1 MEYQKIN
8 TLFLRDEKKVIIPSS
23 FTCDEF
29 EYLKDC
35 KWECTEKIDGCLWW
49 GTRIKMADGT
59 IKLIK
64 DIQEGDIVLGY
75 DTENNTG
82 VQQVKVQKVTKRS
95 AAGTWVKLKVTH
107 NNLDKGNSF
116 GNVICTFDH
125 KIWTPDRGYI
135 EAYKLKSGDKVL
147 SVRRDTLLNPIQ
159 EQVLIGK
166 MLGDGSFASNNQKTA
181 SITFGHS
188 NHEMTKWTLQAL
200 QELAG
205 EIHTRTSGYESE
217 ILVGRT
223 KNSRQIYDL
232 FKSWFY
238 TEDKTKQVPSTIKLT
253 PISLA
258 FWYMDD
264 GTLCHCEGQEDRV
277 RFATN
282 AFTEE
287 SCNNLLNALSIF
299 GIEGTIKDYKGNT
312 ICLDAENAEKLF
324 LLIFP
329 YICKSY
335 QYKLPERYRDCTPYL
350 PKSKDTQYHREL
362 VEQTVLE
369 VTKEDKSYERWDL
382 TTETHNFFTTTCLV
396 HNTNI
401 RIYISREYDGEDD
414 WLYGVSF
421 MGRTNNSTI
430 PEHLNLKLQQI
441 FYRVDWKTVFP
452 SLMPGDSV
460 CLYGEGYGNNIQKG
474 SSYISNDVDFILFD
488 VRYNN
493 WWLERKNCED
503 IANKCGIKIVP
514 IVGYMT
520 IPEAIDLVKKG
531 FKSSISEDKN
541 LIAEGL
547 VLKTPQGLLSRDGK
561 RIITKIKHND
571 FVKFKNVY
579 GQDF

>member
-35 KWECTEKIDGCLWW
+35 KWECTEKING
-49 GTRIKMADGT
+49 A
-59 IKLIK
+59 
-64 DIQEGDIVLGY
+64 
-75 DTENNTG
+75 NT
-82 VQQVKVQKVTKRS
+82 
-95 AAGTWVKLKVTH
+95 
-107 NNLDKGNSF
+107 
-116 GNVICTFDH
+116 
-125 KIWTPDRGYI
+125 
-135 EAYKLKSGDKVL
+135 
-147 SVRRDTLLNPIQ
+147 
-159 EQVLIGK
+159 
-166 MLGDGSFASNNQKTA
+166 
-181 SITFGHS
+181 
-188 NHEMTKWTLQAL
+188 
-200 QELAG
+200 
-205 EIHTRTSGYESE
+205 
-217 ILVGRT
+217 
-223 KNSRQIYDL
+223 
-232 FKSWFY
+232 
-238 TEDKTKQVPSTIKLT
+238 
-253 PISLA
+253 
-258 FWYMDD
+258 
-264 GTLCHCEGQEDRV
+264 
-277 RFATN
+277 
-282 AFTEE
+282 
-287 SCNNLLNALSIF
+287 
-299 GIEGTIKDYKGNT
+299 
-312 ICLDAENAEKLF
+312 
-324 LLIFP
+324 
-329 YICKSY
+329 
-335 QYKLPERYRDCTPYL
+335 
-350 PKSKDTQYHREL
+350 
-362 VEQTVLE
+362 
-369 VTKEDKSYERWDL
+369 
-382 TTETHNFFTTTCLV
+382 
-396 HNTNI
+396 

-421 MGRTNNSTI
+421 MGKTNNSTI

-460 CLYGEGYGNNIQKG
+460 CLYGEGYGNKIQKG

-488 VRYNN
+488 VKYNN

>member
-35 KWECTEKIDGCLWW
+35 KWECTEKING
-49 GTRIKMADGT
+49 
-59 IKLIK
+59 
-64 DIQEGDIVLGY
+64 
-75 DTENNTG
+75 
-82 VQQVKVQKVTKRS
+82 
-95 AAGTWVKLKVTH
+95 
-107 NNLDKGNSF
+107 
-116 GNVICTFDH
+116 
-125 KIWTPDRGYI
+125 
-135 EAYKLKSGDKVL
+135 
-147 SVRRDTLLNPIQ
+147 
-159 EQVLIGK
+159 
-166 MLGDGSFASNNQKTA
+166 
-181 SITFGHS
+181 
-188 NHEMTKWTLQAL
+188 
-200 QELAG
+200 
-205 EIHTRTSGYESE
+205 
-217 ILVGRT
+217 
-223 KNSRQIYDL
+223 
-232 FKSWFY
+232 
-238 TEDKTKQVPSTIKLT
+238 
-253 PISLA
+253 
-258 FWYMDD
+258 
-264 GTLCHCEGQEDRV
+264 
-277 RFATN
+277 
-282 AFTEE
+282 
-287 SCNNLLNALSIF
+287 
-299 GIEGTIKDYKGNT
+299 
-312 ICLDAENAEKLF
+312 
-324 LLIFP
+324 
-329 YICKSY
+329 
-335 QYKLPERYRDCTPYL
+335 
-350 PKSKDTQYHREL
+350 
-362 VEQTVLE
+362 
-369 VTKEDKSYERWDL
+369 
-382 TTETHNFFTTTCLV
+382 
-396 HNTNI
+396 TNI

-460 CLYGEGYGNNIQKG
+460 CLYGEGYGNKIQKG

-488 VRYNN
+488 IKYNN

-547 VLKTPQGLLSRDGK
+547 VLKTPQGLLSRDGN

>member
-35 KWECTEKIDGCLWW
+35 KWECTEKIDG
-49 GTRIKMADGT
+49 
-59 IKLIK
+59 
-64 DIQEGDIVLGY
+64 
-75 DTENNTG
+75 
-82 VQQVKVQKVTKRS
+82 
-95 AAGTWVKLKVTH
+95 
-107 NNLDKGNSF
+107 
-116 GNVICTFDH
+116 
-125 KIWTPDRGYI
+125 
-135 EAYKLKSGDKVL
+135 
-147 SVRRDTLLNPIQ
+147 
-159 EQVLIGK
+159 
-166 MLGDGSFASNNQKTA
+166 
-181 SITFGHS
+181 
-188 NHEMTKWTLQAL
+188 
-200 QELAG
+200 
-205 EIHTRTSGYESE
+205 
-217 ILVGRT
+217 
-223 KNSRQIYDL
+223 
-232 FKSWFY
+232 
-238 TEDKTKQVPSTIKLT
+238 
-253 PISLA
+253 
-258 FWYMDD
+258 
-264 GTLCHCEGQEDRV
+264 
-277 RFATN
+277 
-282 AFTEE
+282 
-287 SCNNLLNALSIF
+287 
-299 GIEGTIKDYKGNT
+299 
-312 ICLDAENAEKLF
+312 
-324 LLIFP
+324 
-329 YICKSY
+329 
-335 QYKLPERYRDCTPYL
+335 
-350 PKSKDTQYHREL
+350 
-362 VEQTVLE
+362 
-369 VTKEDKSYERWDL
+369 
-382 TTETHNFFTTTCLV
+382 
-396 HNTNI
+396 TNI
-401 RIYISREYDGEDD
+401 RVYISREYDGEDD

-460 CLYGEGYGNNIQKG
+460 CLYGEGYGNKIQKG

-488 VRYNN
+488 VKYNN

>member
-35 KWECTEKIDGCLWW
+35 KWECTEKING
-49 GTRIKMADGT
+49 A
-59 IKLIK
+59 
-64 DIQEGDIVLGY
+64 
-75 DTENNTG
+75 NT
-82 VQQVKVQKVTKRS
+82 
-95 AAGTWVKLKVTH
+95 
-107 NNLDKGNSF
+107 
-116 GNVICTFDH
+116 
-125 KIWTPDRGYI
+125 
-135 EAYKLKSGDKVL
+135 
-147 SVRRDTLLNPIQ
+147 
-159 EQVLIGK
+159 
-166 MLGDGSFASNNQKTA
+166 
-181 SITFGHS
+181 
-188 NHEMTKWTLQAL
+188 
-200 QELAG
+200 
-205 EIHTRTSGYESE
+205 
-217 ILVGRT
+217 
-223 KNSRQIYDL
+223 
-232 FKSWFY
+232 
-238 TEDKTKQVPSTIKLT
+238 
-253 PISLA
+253 
-258 FWYMDD
+258 
-264 GTLCHCEGQEDRV
+264 
-277 RFATN
+277 
-282 AFTEE
+282 
-287 SCNNLLNALSIF
+287 
-299 GIEGTIKDYKGNT
+299 
-312 ICLDAENAEKLF
+312 
-324 LLIFP
+324 
-329 YICKSY
+329 
-335 QYKLPERYRDCTPYL
+335 
-350 PKSKDTQYHREL
+350 
-362 VEQTVLE
+362 
-369 VTKEDKSYERWDL
+369 
-382 TTETHNFFTTTCLV
+382 
-396 HNTNI
+396 

-421 MGRTNNSTI
+421 MGKTNDSTI

-460 CLYGEGYGNNIQKG
+460 CLYGEGYGNKIQKG

-571 FVKFKNVY
+571 FVRFKNVY

>member
-35 KWECTEKIDGCLWW
+35 KWECTEKIDG
-49 GTRIKMADGT
+49 
-59 IKLIK
+59 
-64 DIQEGDIVLGY
+64 
-75 DTENNTG
+75 
-82 VQQVKVQKVTKRS
+82 
-95 AAGTWVKLKVTH
+95 
-107 NNLDKGNSF
+107 
-116 GNVICTFDH
+116 
-125 KIWTPDRGYI
+125 
-135 EAYKLKSGDKVL
+135 
-147 SVRRDTLLNPIQ
+147 
-159 EQVLIGK
+159 
-166 MLGDGSFASNNQKTA
+166 
-181 SITFGHS
+181 
-188 NHEMTKWTLQAL
+188 
-200 QELAG
+200 
-205 EIHTRTSGYESE
+205 
-217 ILVGRT
+217 
-223 KNSRQIYDL
+223 
-232 FKSWFY
+232 
-238 TEDKTKQVPSTIKLT
+238 
-253 PISLA
+253 
-258 FWYMDD
+258 
-264 GTLCHCEGQEDRV
+264 
-277 RFATN
+277 
-282 AFTEE
+282 
-287 SCNNLLNALSIF
+287 
-299 GIEGTIKDYKGNT
+299 
-312 ICLDAENAEKLF
+312 
-324 LLIFP
+324 
-329 YICKSY
+329 
-335 QYKLPERYRDCTPYL
+335 
-350 PKSKDTQYHREL
+350 
-362 VEQTVLE
+362 
-369 VTKEDKSYERWDL
+369 
-382 TTETHNFFTTTCLV
+382 
-396 HNTNI
+396 TNI

-460 CLYGEGYGNNIQKG
+460 CLYGEGYGNKIQKG

-488 VRYNN
+488 VKYNN

-571 FVKFKNVY
+571 FVKFKNIY